1 MELFFLSKDCIWEIA
16 TINIHALVI
25 PKNVSNKIELE
36 LGTLINA
43 KQAIELHITLYGITL

>member
-36 LGTLINA
+36 FGTLINA